1 MAPIYLRGGIPRV
14 LLDGATVPVALSKWE
29 FPQVSNRIMV
39 TVATND
45 VRLYFTPE
53 DADADAN
60 YHTVAAG
67 ASIDWPAELGAIWTR
82 AQAGAATMDLVI
94 FMVRG

>member
-1 MAPIYLRGGIPRV
+1 MAPIYLRGGIPRI
-14 LLDGATVPVALSKWE
+14 LADGATVPTTLQKWE

-39 TVATND
+39 SVATND
-45 VRLYFTPE
+45 VRLYFTEE

-60 YHTVAAG
+60 YHTVASG
-67 ASIDWPAELGAIWTR
+67 TSIDWPAELGAIWTR
-82 AQAGAATMDLVI
+82 AQSGSAAMDLII

>member
-1 MAPIYLRGGIPRV
+1 MAPLYLRGGIPRV
-14 LLDGATVPVALSKWE
+14 LLDGATVPTTLQKWE
-29 FPQVSNRIMV
+29 FPAVSNRIMV
-39 TVATND
+39 IVATND
-45 VRLYFTPE
+45 VRLYFTEE
-53 DADADAN
+53 DADADRL

-82 AQAGAATMDLVI
+82 AQAGAAAMDLII